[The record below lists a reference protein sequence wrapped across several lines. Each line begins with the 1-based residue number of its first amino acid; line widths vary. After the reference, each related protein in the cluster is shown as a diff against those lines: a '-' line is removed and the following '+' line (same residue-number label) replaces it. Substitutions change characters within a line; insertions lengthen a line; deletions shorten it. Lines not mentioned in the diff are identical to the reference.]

1 MISPNDAKGKP
12 AMAYRKILSV
22 LTGADSDAAAL
33 ATAFSLVAPTKGNV
47 SALFLRHDPRDA
59 MPMIGEGMTG
69 SMIQDVMKSLDEENT
84 IRGNLAYQHFKATCA
99 AAGAS
104 ECARAP
110 GLDTV
115 SACWQEVD
123 GVTEDVLT
131 AATRVSDAAIFP
143 PLSKELRT
151 AVLAGMEAV
160 LLEGGRPVIVS
171 AANPPATLGR
181 KVAIAW
187 NGRVQASRAVALAMP
202 VLQTAEEVHIL
213 TAGTTKTDVEG
224 GKALQEYLA
233 WHGIPA
239 AHHRLN
245 AKGMT
250 VAACIQAQCREV
262 GADLLVMGGYGHSR
276 LRELILGGV
285 TKDMLD
291 QSELT
296 LLMAH

>member
-1 MISPNDAKGKP
+1 MVSPNNAKGKP

-33 ATAFSLVAPTKGNV
+33 ATAFSLVASTKGNV

-69 SMIQDVMKSLDEENT
+69 SMIQDVMKSLEEENAA
-84 IRGNLAYQHFKATCA
+84 RGDQAYQHFKTASN

-110 GLDTV
+110 GPDKV

-131 AATRVSDAAIFP
+131 AATRISDAAVFP

-171 AANPPATLGR
+171 AANPPSTLGR

-202 VLQTAEEVHIL
+202 VLQTADEVHIL
-213 TAGTTKTDVEG
+213 TVGTPKTDAEG
-224 GKALQEYLA
+224 GHQLQEYLA
-233 WHGIPA
+233 WHGIPS
-239 AHHRLN
+239 AHHRLTP
-245 AKGMT
+245 KGTT
-250 VAACIQAQCREV
+250 VAGCILAQCRDV
-262 GADLLVMGGYGHSR
+262 GADMLVMGGYGHSR

-291 QSELT
+291 QNELT